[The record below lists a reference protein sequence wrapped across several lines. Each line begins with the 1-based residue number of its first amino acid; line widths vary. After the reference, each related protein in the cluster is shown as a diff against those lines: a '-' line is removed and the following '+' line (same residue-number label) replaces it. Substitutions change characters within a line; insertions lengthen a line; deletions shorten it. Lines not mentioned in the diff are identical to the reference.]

1 MVQATDGNSL
11 HQQGAATHTMLT
23 LQLPRLPSEQLSAG
37 LEFGQGADLS
47 GAPWDSF
54 WGTHE
59 HLEAGPFHLGGAAPA
74 WVTLNQSSTST
85 EQGGGRT
92 ASTPPPAA
100 ATQDDTGWWSH
111 ISSDAPHAGTNEA
124 HTLLDT
130 YPPARHTTSPPGRQ
144 AGLFGNPTVQLP
156 ASAAHLGHD
165 PGAHHAHQPRQPS
178 PPWLL
183 QPAPDSMSP
192 PCEPQPGR
200 EPGASRFQSHG
211 SLSFRPGH
219 RHMSDPGLDSPFT
232 PGSRSTPGGRSASSA
247 SAGGAAQRHPHAR
260 GQGHGAAGWHRSV
273 GVGAASHAGGGIQAV
288 DQMFTS
294 PEAQSSR
301 RPSTSMDLTE
311 PYHSRSRSAT
321 LPACKPYAVGVGGR
335 GSTLDAHTVHPSNHD
350 PSSNPAHGYE
360 ESEVLS
366 SSVVMF
372 GYSPDPTLVYGQEAT
387 DKSTPFTS
395 LASSLRAASVP
406 HGGTRTTSS
415 YSPEPSTHMLTT
427 SYSHFQQQQNFSGHH
442 TPSLSAPSGGGG
454 GGGGWHPTHR
464 AHSVAEVV
472 RPAVTSFAPEP
483 RDHARPLG
491 SGLPL
496 PARHRPMHQHSPA
509 NTHLAMHDAG
519 YANSHPQGATDGG
532 GFPAHH
538 RGYSLG
544 GGGEGVGGGARNAFG
559 MHDPV
564 LDSGVMQRGMGDGRS
579 AHSSPMCGTW
589 DRRYTL
595 EPQSVDY
602 DGITTM
608 TGEEHPTMNTGKR
621 QRENL
626 PKPTVQLMKRW
637 LLQHITHP
645 YPSETEKGVI
655 SQATSLN
662 INQINNWFINARVRI
677 WKPILAGVW
686 QVHGPRLA
694 AQVQELGDEALLV
707 KLHETGRSPAAQ
719 LSFIVSDE
727 DSLVALE
734 HAAHHAASAAKQKD
748 GDQSYP
754 GV

>member
-1 MVQATDGNSL
+1 MVGHGAAASKLGSDLVIGGKVVLGAEGGATTDTWRELDEKVNKYPGQREFKAIGSGGSAFSAAMLAVIEQVVGPVQAECMTERPSSKGSYMSVTIGPVWVMRPEQVVEIYALMKADARLKWNRRSSGLASSLKPEIGQETVTLDDLGKERSSPSSPSSDLASSDAESSCPAAGGEGSIQRRDLGSQRRESQEVFMVQATDGNSL

-260 GQGHGAAGWHRSV
+260 GGAV
-273 GVGAASHAGGGIQAV
+273 
-288 DQMFTS
+288 
-294 PEAQSSR
+294 SR
-301 RPSTSMDLTE
+301 
-311 PYHSRSRSAT
+311 
-321 LPACKPYAVGVGGR
+321 C
-335 GSTLDAHTVHPSNHD
+335 
-350 PSSNPAHGYE
+350 
-360 ESEVLS
+360 
-366 SSVVMF
+366 
-372 GYSPDPTLVYGQEAT
+372 
-387 DKSTPFTS
+387 
-395 LASSLRAASVP
+395 
-406 HGGTRTTSS
+406 
-415 YSPEPSTHMLTT
+415 
-427 SYSHFQQQQNFSGHH
+427 
-442 TPSLSAPSGGGG
+442 
-454 GGGGWHPTHR
+454 
-464 AHSVAEVV
+464 
-472 RPAVTSFAPEP
+472 
-483 RDHARPLG
+483 
-491 SGLPL
+491 
-496 PARHRPMHQHSPA
+496 
-509 NTHLAMHDAG
+509 
-519 YANSHPQGATDGG
+519 
-532 GFPAHH
+532 
-538 RGYSLG
+538 
-544 GGGEGVGGGARNAFG
+544 
-559 MHDPV
+559 
-564 LDSGVMQRGMGDGRS
+564 
-579 AHSSPMCGTW
+579 
-589 DRRYTL
+589 
-595 EPQSVDY
+595 
-602 DGITTM
+602 
-608 TGEEHPTMNTGKR
+608 
-621 QRENL
+621 
-626 PKPTVQLMKRW
+626 
-637 LLQHITHP
+637 
-645 YPSETEKGVI
+645 
-655 SQATSLN
+655 
-662 INQINNWFINARVRI
+662 
-677 WKPILAGVW
+677 
-686 QVHGPRLA
+686 
-694 AQVQELGDEALLV
+694 
-707 KLHETGRSPAAQ
+707 
-719 LSFIVSDE
+719 
-727 DSLVALE
+727 
-734 HAAHHAASAAKQKD
+734 
-748 GDQSYP
+748 
-754 GV
+754 